1 MFTTILTTLAAMA
14 TVCAVR
20 LRRHNRRLIRENRQM
35 FHDLISKPHP
45 VPSME
50 RCAAALDRRYTLH
63 THPDHVAVSMRV
75 PYAAADPDFPTSY
88 ALVPV
93 KSFPCGDDPA
103 FALLLATE
111 LLEKLNE
118 K

>member
-1 MFTTILTTLAAMA
+1 MFTTILTALAAMA

-75 PYAAADPDFPTSY
+75 PYA
-88 ALVPV
+88 LVPV
-93 KSFPCGDDPA
+93 KSFPTSDDPA

>member
-1 MFTTILTTLAAMA
+1 MFTTILTALAAMA

-75 PYAAADPDFPTSY
+75 PYATPCLLYTSDAAD
-88 ALVPV
+88 
-93 KSFPCGDDPA
+93 
-103 FALLLATE
+103 E
-111 LLEKLNE
+111 
-118 K
+118 